1 MNVRETTARRAQTV
15 IAALEGSDWI
25 PQLLVR
31 LFVGYFFF
39 ETGWGKAQNLDAI
52 TERFVG
58 WGIPLP
64 NVSVVLS
71 VYTELIGGTLLV
83 VGLGTRLASVP
94 LLINMLAAILT
105 VNIKNVT
112 GLDEFVELDTPLYAL
127 SFLWLLFSGPGWVS
141 LDHLLWKR
149 WRHHRLEQSTAA
161 SRPS

>member
-1 MNVRETTARRAQTV
+1 MSVLETTADRAQKA
-15 IAALEGSDWI
+15 IAALERSSWI

-58 WGIPLP
+58 WGIPLSG
-64 NVSVVLS
+64 VSVALS
-71 VYTELIGGTLLV
+71 VYTELIGGVLLI
-83 VGLGTRLASVP
+83 VGLGTRLAAIP
-94 LLINMLAAILT
+94 LLINMLVAIFT
-105 VNIKNVT
+105 VNIKKVS

-127 SFLWLLFSGPGWVS
+127 VFLWLLFSGPGYVS

-149 WRHHRLEQSTAA
+149 WRYPRHAPVAT
-161 SRPS
+161 